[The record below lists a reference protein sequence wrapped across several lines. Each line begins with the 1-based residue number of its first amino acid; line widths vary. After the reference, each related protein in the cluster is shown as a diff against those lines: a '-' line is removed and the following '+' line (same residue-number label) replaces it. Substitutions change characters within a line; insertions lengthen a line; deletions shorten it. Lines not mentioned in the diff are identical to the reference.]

1 MPETVELPI
10 SIEGM
15 HCGGCVNRV
24 TAALK
29 RLDGVDVRSV
39 AAGSALVAF
48 DPEMT
53 SKEEILEAINRI
65 GFTARGDA

>member
-24 TAALK
+24 TVALK
-29 RLDGVDVRSV
+29 RVEGVDVRSV
-39 AAGSALVAF
+39 EVGSARVAF

-65 GFTARGDA
+65 GFSAHSPA